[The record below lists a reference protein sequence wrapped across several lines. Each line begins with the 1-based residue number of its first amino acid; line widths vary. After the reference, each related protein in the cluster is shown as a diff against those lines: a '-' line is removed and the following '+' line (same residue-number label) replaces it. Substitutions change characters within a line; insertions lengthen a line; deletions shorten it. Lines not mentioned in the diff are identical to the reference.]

1 MSTVAAPA
9 PSTLADVIPRGST
22 RAGAIV
28 RDVALVITGAVLV
41 GLAAQVAVP
50 LPFTPVPLTL
60 QTGAVLLTVAA
71 LGSKRGLWSM
81 GLYLMA
87 GVAGVGW
94 FSGGQSGYDF
104 ATFGYVVGFLVAA
117 LLVGRLAELGADR
130 KVHTTVGL
138 MVLGNLAIYAIG
150 VPGLMLATGMDL
162 GTALAKGVLPFL
174 IGDAI
179 KIAAAAA
186 LLPLTWKLVRR

>member
-94 FSGGQSGYDF
+94 FSGGQSGYAF